1 MQSYIN
7 RTDNKK
13 NKGVLRSLDWWTIL
27 IYIVLLTFGW
37 ISVCGA
43 SYTYGDTDLLSL
55 STRSGMQIVWIGTSF
70 LLGLTLLLLDDR
82 FYDTFA
88 YVLFAL
94 LLILL
99 FATIFNPHSIKGSR
113 SWLVLGP
120 LRLQP
125 AEFAKFATALALA
138 KFMSR
143 YGYDIHKWK
152 DFAITFAIIFTPMFF
167 IVMQRETGSALVYL
181 SFFLM
186 LYREGMTGSVLFTGV
201 AMIIYFVVGIRYADV
216 MMLYTPISVGKFVV
230 LLLIQIFSGFMIWIY
245 CKQAKEAKR
254 ILGISI
260 ITTLCGL
267 AFSIYVIPFDLF
279 WVQMLLSLGLIVYLV
294 WQALNTRIKNYFW
307 IALFTMGSILF
318 FNMAD
323 YALNNILEAHQRT
336 RINVLLGLE
345 EDLKGAGYNVHQSEI
360 AIGSGGLEGKGF
372 LNGTQTKL
380 KYVPEQDTDFIFCTV
395 GEEEGFVGAAS
406 VLLLFLALILRL
418 IYLAERQTF
427 AFGRIYG
434 YCVASI
440 FLFHVFINVGMV
452 LGLTPVIG
460 IPLPFFSYGG
470 SSLWG
475 FTFLLFIFLRID
487 AGRNISHT

>member
-1 MQSYIN
+1 MIYNSISSN
-7 RTDNKK
+7 RKE
-13 NKGVLRSLDWWTIL
+13 KGVLRSLDWWTII
-27 IYIVLLTFGW
+27 IYVALLTFGW

-43 SYTYGDTDLLSL
+43 SFSYEETDLFSL
-55 STRSGMQIVWIGTSF
+55 STRSGMQIVWIATSLF
-70 LLGLTLLLLDDR
+70 LSLTILLLDDR

-88 YVLFAL
+88 YILFAL
-94 LLILL
+94 LLLLL

-138 KFMSR
+138 KFMGA
-143 YGYDIHKWK
+143 YGYDIHKWR
-152 DFAITFAIIFTPMFF
+152 DFLTTLAIIFTPMLF
-167 IVMQRETGSALVYL
+167 IVMQRETGSALVYF

-186 LYREGMTGSVLFTGV
+186 LYREGMTGSILFTGL
-201 AMIIYFVVGIRYADV
+201 AMVIYFVLGIRFADV
-216 MMLYTPISVGKFVV
+216 PLLDTPTSVGKFVV
-230 LLLIQIFSGFMIWIY
+230 LYLIQLFSSAMVWVFSNRKEESVKILLSSSAVTLLALIFS
-245 CKQAKEAKR
+245 
-254 ILGISI
+254 L
-260 ITTLCGL
+260 
-267 AFSIYVIPFDLF
+267 YVIPFDVF
-279 WVQMLLSLGLIVYLV
+279 WIQLIQTVALIIFLV
-294 WQALNTRIKNYFW
+294 WSGLKYRIKSYFW
-307 IALFTMGSILF
+307 IALFAFGSIAF
-318 FNMAD
+318 FSSAD
-323 YALNNILEAHQRT
+323 YALNNILEPHQRT
-336 RINVLLGLE
+336 RVNVLLGLE
-345 EDLKGAGYNVHQSEI
+345 EDLRGAGYNVHQSEI

-395 GEEEGFVGAAS
+395 GEEEGFVGAAA

-418 IYLAERQTF
+418 IHLAERQVST
-427 AFGRIYG
+427 FGRVYG
-434 YCVASI
+434 YCVLSI

-475 FTFLLFIFLRID
+475 FTILLSIFLRID
-487 AGRNISHT
+487 AGRNLNR